1 MPAKRKLSYN
11 ERYKRARTQGR
22 AYKGMVNV
30 LTRSGSK
37 RPPVRYAVLTR
48 TVNRVNKIY
57 NMIETKECT
66 HKIESGLAV
75 GDRIMFTHNQLFIL
89 NIEPFRLAQG
99 AGDSMGAGLQA
110 NRIGDKISIKG
121 LMIKG
126 QVETAQYRP
135 KVYFRIALVRCAK
148 GDVPDRTTFFK
159 NNCDNKMLDQVNT
172 ERYSIIAQRVMN
184 ITVQGQNPTS
194 WNNVSVN
201 GEPVDSY
208 KGGIG
213 TRNFTMW
220 IPGYKIVRGG
230 NMQFENNA
238 FQPKFFDYKLVCLA
252 YDHVATAQDVN
263 QVLQCNCIYTK
274 CYFKDA

>member
-1 MPAKRKLSYN
+1 MPAVKRSRLSYN
-11 ERYKRARTQGR
+11 ARYKRARRTGTMYRGLATQLLRRGR
-22 AYKGMVNV
+22 VYAAQKKAP
-30 LTRSGSK
+30 LTK
-37 RPPVRYAVLTR
+37 
-48 TVNRVNKIY
+48 RVNNLY
-57 NMIETKECT
+57 RMIETKEAT

-75 GDRIMFTHNQLFIL
+75 ADRIMLTHNQLFIL

-99 AGDSMGAGLQA
+99 AGDAMGNGLQA

-121 LMIKG
+121 LMIRG
-126 QVETAQYRP
+126 QIETAQNRP

-184 ITVQGQNPTS
+184 VTVMGQNATL
-194 WNNVSVN
+194 WNNVSFS
-201 GEPVDSY
+201 GEPNNSNL
-208 KGGIG
+208 GGIG
-213 TRNFTMW
+213 TRNFSMW
-220 IPGYKIVRGG
+220 IPGHKIVRGG
-230 NMQFENNA
+230 NMQFENNS
-238 FQPKFFDYKLVCLA
+238 FQPKFFDYKIVCLA

-263 QVLQCNCIYTK
+263 QVLQANCIYTK